1 MILGTIKHIAMIR
14 WFGKAKLAKETER
27 KLNSPQLP
35 VSHIIASP
43 QLVDQQ

>member
-1 MILGTIKHIAMIR
+1 MTVVSMKHVAMVR

-35 VSHIIASP
+35 TSHIIKSS
-43 QLVDQQ
+43 QLIDQQ